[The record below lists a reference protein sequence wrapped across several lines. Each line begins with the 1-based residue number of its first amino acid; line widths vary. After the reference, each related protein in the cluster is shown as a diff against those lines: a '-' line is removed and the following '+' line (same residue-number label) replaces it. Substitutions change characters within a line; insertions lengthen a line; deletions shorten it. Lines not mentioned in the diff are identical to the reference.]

1 MEIYTNQQYY
11 EAILQ
16 LRPCNEKMYNFVLAE
31 IKNYKNV
38 LITYSD
44 IKKYGVDLRLT
55 SARFTEDIAKKLKR
69 RFGGDIIKSKKLYG
83 FSKTKGKIVYRLT
96 ICFRLKE
103 DNK

>member
-1 MEIYTNQQYY
+1 MAMYTNNQYY

-16 LRPCNEKMYNFVLAE
+16 LRPYDEKMYKFFLDE
-31 IKNYKNV
+31 IKKYKNV
-38 LITYSD
+38 FITQTE
-44 IKKYGVDLRLT
+44 IKKYGIDLRLT
-55 SARFTEDIAKKLKR
+55 SARFTEDIAKKLKK

-103 DNK
+103 DK